1 MTTEPRTRTADPA
14 AERLREQ
21 RAWYMYDW
29 ANSAFLT
36 TTLTVLLG
44 PYLTVLAKR
53 DACPGRDTD
62 LDCHVNLHVLGVPVA
77 PGSLSLYVVTFATL
91 VSALLLPLVGAFAD
105 RTGRKRSMLG
115 AFAWTGAA
123 AGSAMVFLGGDDWQL
138 GVVLQLLATL
148 AFAGSIVVYDSLLID
163 VAGPDERDRVS
174 SRGWAIGYVGGT
186 LLLVVNLVL
195 VSAHD
200 AVGLSTEGAVR
211 LNLLLAGLWWAGFTI
226 IPYRRLQD
234 REPVNPVTPGQGS
247 TPLAIAQVS
256 FGQLADTL
264 RHLRGYPQTL
274 AFLIAYL
281 VFNDGIQTVIYAS
294 SIYAQEELGL
304 DSDQLILAILIVQF
318 VAIGGALSFGR
329 AAARVGAFR
338 TIFAS
343 LFAWCAVIGIGYFL
357 PHGEFVPF
365 AILAALI
372 GLTLGGTQAL
382 SRSLYSHLIPRGR
395 EAEYFSLYAACER
408 GTSWLGTLA
417 FGLTFQLTHS
427 YRYAIIVLIGFFL
440 IGALLLSRVNVSK
453 GITQAGNPVPVVI

>member
-1 MTTEPRTRTADPA
+1 MTTALA
-14 AERLREQ
+14 AQRRKEQ
-21 RAWYMYDW
+21 RAWYVYDW

-53 DACPGRDTD
+53 DACPGQDTD
-62 LDCHVNLHVLGVPVA
+62 LACRTDLNVLGLPIA

-91 VSALLLPLVGAFAD
+91 TSALVLPMVGALAD

-123 AGSAMVFLGGDDWQL
+123 AGASMVFLTGDNWEL
-138 GVVLQLLATL
+138 GVALQLIATL
-148 AFAGSIVVYDSLLID
+148 AFACGIVVYDSLLID

-174 SRGWAIGYVGGT
+174 SRGWAAGYVGGT
-186 LLLVVNLVL
+186 VLLVVNLVT
-195 VSAHD
+195 VSTHD
-200 AVGLSTEGAVR
+200 SLGLSTEEAVR
-211 LNLLLAGLWWAGFTI
+211 LNLLLAGLWWGGFTI
-226 IPYRRLQD
+226 IPFLRLRD
-234 REPVNPVTPGQGS
+234 RPPPEVVPQARGN
-247 TPLAIAQVS
+247 LARAS
-256 FGQLADTL
+256 FGQLLDTL
-264 RHLRGYPQTL
+264 RHLRGYPQTM

-294 SIYAQEELGL
+294 SIYAQEQLGL

-329 AAARVGAFR
+329 VAARIGAYR
-338 TIFAS
+338 TVLGS
-343 LFAWCAVIGIGYFL
+343 LFVWCGVIGVGYFL
-357 PHGEFVPF
+357 PYGQFVPF
-365 AILAALI
+365 ACLAALI

-417 FGLTFQLTHS
+417 FGLTFQLTGS
-427 YRYAIIVLIGFFL
+427 YRYAIIILIVFFV
-440 IGALLLSRVNVSK
+440 IGALLLSRVNVGK
-453 GITQAGNPVPVVI
+453 GITQAGNPVPAVI

>member
-1 MTTEPRTRTADPA
+1 MTASPSTG
-14 AERLREQ
+14 RLREQ
-21 RAWYMYDW
+21 RAWYVYDW

-53 DACPGRDTD
+53 DACPGQDTD
-62 LDCHVNLHVLGVPVA
+62 LACRTDLSVLGVPIA

-91 VSALLLPLVGAFAD
+91 TSALLLPLVGALAD
-105 RTGRKRSMLG
+105 RTGRKRTMLG
-115 AFAWTGAA
+115 GFAWVGAA
-123 AGSAMVFLGGDDWQL
+123 AGASMVFLTGDNWEL
-138 GVVLQLLATL
+138 GVVLQLIATL
-148 AFAGSIVVYDSLLID
+148 AFACSIVVYDSLLID

-174 SRGWAIGYVGGT
+174 SRGWATGYVGGT
-186 LLLVVNLVL
+186 VLLVVNLL
-195 VSAHD
+195 TVSQHEAI
-200 AVGLSTEGAVR
+200 GLSTEEAVR
-211 LNLLLAGLWWAGFTI
+211 LNLLVAGLWWGGFTI
-226 IPYRRLQD
+226 IPFLRLQD
-234 REPVNPVTPGQGS
+234 RPPAQPLPPGRGE
-247 TPLAIAQVS
+247 LVRAS
-256 FGQLADTL
+256 FGQLLDTL

-294 SIYAQEELGL
+294 SIYAQEQLGL

-329 AAARVGAFR
+329 VAARIGAYR
-338 TIFAS
+338 TVLGS
-343 LFAWCAVIGIGYFL
+343 LFLWCAVIGVGYFL
-357 PHGEFVPF
+357 PYGQFLPF
-365 AILAALI
+365 AALAALI

-417 FGLTFQLTHS
+417 FGLTFQLTGS
-427 YRYAIIVLIGFFL
+427 YRWAIIILIGFFV
-440 IGALLLSRVNVSK
+440 IGALLLSRVNVRK
-453 GITQAGNPVPVVI
+453 GITQAGNPVPAVI

>member
-1 MTTEPRTRTADPA
+1 MPTTTDPA
-14 AERLREQ
+14 VERRREQ
-21 RAWYMYDW
+21 RAWYVYDW

-53 DACPGRDTD
+53 DACPGQDTD
-62 LDCHVNLHVLGVPVA
+62 LACRTDLHVLGLPIA

-91 VSALLLPLVGAFAD
+91 TSALVLPLVGALAD
-105 RTGRKRSMLG
+105 RTGRKRVMLA
-115 AFAWTGAA
+115 AFAWTGSA
-123 AGSAMVFLGGDDWQL
+123 AGASMVFLTGDNWEL
-138 GVVLQLLATL
+138 GVALQLVATL
-148 AFAGSIVVYDSLLID
+148 AFACGIVVYDSLLID

-174 SRGWAIGYVGGT
+174 SRGWAVGYVGGT
-186 LLLVVNLVL
+186 VLLVVNLVT

-200 AVGLSTEGAVR
+200 AIGLSTEGAVR
-211 LNLLLAGLWWAGFTI
+211 LNLLLAGLWWGGFTVV
-226 IPYRRLQD
+226 PFLRLHD
-234 REPVNPVTPGQGS
+234 RPPVDPVVTSGVS
-247 TPLAIAQVS
+247 LTRSS
-256 FGQLADTL
+256 FGQLLHTL

-294 SIYAQEELGL
+294 GIYAQEQLGL

-318 VAIGGALSFGR
+318 VAVGGALSFGR
-329 AAARVGAFR
+329 VAARIGAYR
-338 TIFAS
+338 TVLGS
-343 LFAWCAVIGIGYFL
+343 LGLWCGVIGVGYFL
-357 PHGEFVPF
+357 PYGEFLPF
-365 AILAALI
+365 AGLAALI

-417 FGLTFQLTHS
+417 FGLTFQLTGS
-427 YRYAIIVLIGFFL
+427 YRYAIIVLIAFFTV
-440 IGALLLSRVNVSK
+440 GAVLLSRVNVGK
-453 GITQAGNPVPVVI
+453 GITQAGNPVPAVI